1 MKPTVFNLAALSS
14 LLLFCT
20 VIGLCFVSY
29 KRAVVVKHRSVTQ
42 PSPTRTV
49 VGHRTLGV
57 SWGSLMY
64 ASDVNIVDYASPAEA
79 DEQTQLAKA
88 QPSPRFDSI
97 EAIPMVLIRPNARD
111 IGIARY
117 VISDRPSRS
126 DRIVLVPCWLAAL
139 VAAILPAIWVDRRRR
154 RRKALQRS
162 DAGLCANCGYDLR
175 ESPGRCPECGTP
187 VSPDFA
193 QQPANTVVAAGPI
206 D

>member
-1 MKPTVFNLAALSS
+1 VKRTVFNLAAAVS

-64 ASDVNIVDYASPAEA
+64 ASDVNIVDYASAAEA
-79 DEQTQLAKA
+79 DEQAQLARA

-97 EAIPMVLIRPNARD
+97 EAVPMVLIRPNARD
-111 IGIARY
+111 IGVARY

-126 DRIVLVPCWLAAL
+126 DRIVLVPCWAAAL
-139 VAAILPAIWVDRRRR
+139 MAAILPAVWVHRWRRRR
-154 RRKALQRS
+154 SARQRS
-162 DAGLCANCGYDLR
+162 DAGLCPKCGYDLR

-187 VSPDFA
+187 AA
-193 QQPANTVVAAGPI
+193 QELDVALAR
-206 D
+206 

>member
-1 MKPTVFNLAALSS
+1 VRRIAFNFLAAVS

-20 VIGLCFVSY
+20 VIGLCFASY
-29 KRAVVVKHRSVTQ
+29 SRAVVVKHRSVTQ

-64 ASDVNIVDYASPAEA
+64 ASDVNIVDYASSAEA
-79 DEQTQLAKA
+79 DEHAESARAK
-88 QPSPRFDSI
+88 PSPRFDSI
-97 EAIPMVLIRPNARD
+97 EAVPMVLIRPNARD
-111 IGIARY
+111 IGIARF

-126 DRIVLVPCWLAAL
+126 DRIVLVPCWLAAIL
-139 VAAILPAIWVDRRRR
+139 AAILPAIWVGRWRRRR
-154 RRKALQRS
+154 SARLRS
-162 DAGLCANCGYDLR
+162 DSGLCPNCGYDLR
-175 ESPGRCPECGTP
+175 ESPGRCPECGTA
-187 VSPDFA
+187 SPPAVA